1 MKESRQRIVRLRI
14 PESTS
19 AVDRPRERKPDGDG
33 GTRGPHAKRI
43 WPLAGVPWPEIAHV
57 SPMKQ
62 RKTIRLTL
70 DVSEEFYARLESLTE
85 RVEAESKS
93 SVIRDALRLYEYLVG
108 QLEAGASLRLAL
120 PDSTESTVVLFGTG
134 IPARSNLVQPKDPP
148 AARAQR
154 PRRGTAKL
162 KANQRQ
168 SE

>member
-43 WPLAGVPWPEIAHV
+43 WPLTGVPWPEIAHV

-93 SVIRDALRLYEYLVG
+93 SVIRDALRLWEQREELRE
-108 QLEAGASLRLAL
+108 LEIARLKRAYDEGVASGPGREIDPGAFLA
-120 PDSTESTVVLFGTG
+120 E
-134 IPARSNLVQPKDPP
+134 
-148 AARAQR
+148 
-154 PRRGTAKL
+154 L
-162 KANQRQ
+162 KAKRR
-168 SE
+168 SRG